1 MVRLQDAGA
10 VQSHGTSAPGAAQ
23 HKRRGSSG
31 RLSRLDIRVS
41 PYLYVAPFF
50 ILFGFFGL
58 YPVLMTGWM
67 SLHDWDIIGD
77 KTFVGFENYATLLK
91 DEYFW
96 NAVANT
102 FGIFLIA
109 TVPQMVMAL
118 FLAEMLNR
126 GIRARTFFRMAIF
139 VPNVTSLA
147 AVAIVFG
154 VFFRR
159 DFGAVNWLLSFVGVD
174 PITWTQEKWASWV
187 ALATMIDWRWTGY
200 NALIFL
206 AAMQAIPRDLYES
219 AALDGANR
227 WRQFTSITLPSLR
240 PTLFFVIIIS
250 TIGGWQ
256 LFTEPLIF
264 NGGGAS
270 VIGGAQRQFQTVA
283 MYMFERGFQDLQFG
297 YGSAVAFALFAII
310 VVASLV
316 NFALVRRSVKS

>member
-10 VQSHGTSAPGAAQ
+10 VREHGTSATGAV
-23 HKRRGSSG
+23 HKRGPSG
-31 RLSRLDIRVS
+31 RLSRLDMRVS
-41 PYLYVAPFF
+41 PYVYVAPFF
-50 ILFGFFGL
+50 ILFGLFGL
-58 YPVLMTGWM
+58 YPVVMTGLM
-67 SLHDWDIIGD
+67 SLYDWDIIGD
-77 KTFVGFENYATLLK
+77 KTFIGLDNYAALLK

-96 NAVANT
+96 NAVGNT
-102 FGIFLIA
+102 FGIFLLA
-109 TVPQMVMAL
+109 TVPQMFLAL
-118 FLAEMLNR
+118 LLAEMLNR
-126 GIRARTFFRMAIF
+126 GFKARTFFRMAIF

-159 DFGAVNWLLSFVGVD
+159 DFGAVNWALGFIGVD
-174 PITWTQEKWASWV
+174 PISWTQEKWPSWI
-187 ALATMIDWRWTGY
+187 ALAAMIDWRWTGY

-264 NGGGAS
+264 NNGSILGGT
-270 VIGGAQRQFQTVA
+270 QRQFQTVA
-283 MYMFERGFQDLQFG
+283 MYMFERGFNDLRFG
-297 YGSAVAFALFAII
+297 YGSAIAFALFAII
-310 VVASLV
+310 VIASLI
-316 NFALVRRSVKS
+316 NFALIRRSVKS

>member
-1 MVRLQDAGA
+1 
-10 VQSHGTSAPGAAQ
+10 
-23 HKRRGSSG
+23 
-31 RLSRLDIRVS
+31 
-41 PYLYVAPFF
+41 
-50 ILFGFFGL
+50 
-58 YPVLMTGWM
+58 M
-67 SLHDWDIIGD
+67 SLHDWDLIGD
-77 KTFVGFENYATLLK
+77 KTFIGLENYATLLK

-96 NAVANT
+96 NSVVNT

-109 TVPQMVMAL
+109 TIPQMFIAL
-118 FLAEMLNR
+118 FLADMLNR
-126 GIRARTFFRMAIF
+126 GIRVRTFFRMAIF

-159 DFGAVNWLLSFVGVD
+159 DFGAVNWLLGFVGVE
-174 PITWTQEKWASWV
+174 PISWTQEKWPSWI

-206 AAMQAIPRDLYES
+206 SAMQAIPRDLFES

-227 WRQFTSITLPSLR
+227 FRQFLSITLPSIR

-250 TIGGWQ
+250 TIGSWQ

-264 NGGGAS
+264 NGGGAA
-270 VIGGAQRQFQTVA
+270 VMGGPQRQFQTVA

-297 YGSAVAFALFAII
+297 YGSAVAFALFTII
-310 VVASLV
+310 VVASLI
-316 NFALVRRSVKS
+316 NFFLVRRSVKS

>member
-10 VQSHGTSAPGAAQ
+10 VQSHGTSAAGAAN
-23 HKRRGSSG
+23 KRRGTSG
-31 RLSRLDIRVS
+31 RLSRLDMRLS
-41 PYLYVAPFF
+41 PYAYIAPFF
-50 ILFGFFGL
+50 ILFAVFGL

-67 SLHDWDIIGD
+67 SLHDWDLIGD
-77 KTFVGFENYATLLK
+77 KTFIGLDNYATLIK
-91 DEYFW
+91 DGYFW
-96 NAVANT
+96 NAVGNT
-102 FGIFLIA
+102 FGIFLLA
-109 TVPQMVMAL
+109 TVPQMLMAL

-126 GIRARTFFRMAIF
+126 GIKARTFFRMAIF

-159 DFGAVNWLLSFVGVD
+159 DFGAVNWALGLVGID
-174 PITWTQEKWASWV
+174 PIAWSQEKWPSWI

-219 AALDGANR
+219 ASLDGANR

-240 PTLFFVIIIS
+240 PTLFFVVIIS

-264 NGGGAS
+264 NNGSILGGT
-270 VIGGAQRQFQTVA
+270 QRQFQTVA
-283 MYMFERGFQDLQFG
+283 MYMYENGFQLLRFG
-297 YGSAVAFALFAII
+297 YGSAIAFALFAII
-310 VVASLV
+310 VVASLI

>member
-1 MVRLQDAGA
+1 MVRVQDTGA
-10 VQSHGTSAPGAAQ
+10 VHKHGASAAGPV
-23 HKRRGSSG
+23 RPRGVSG
-31 RLSRLDIRVS
+31 RLPRLDIRLS

-50 ILFGFFGL
+50 ILFAVFGL

-67 SLHDWDIIGD
+67 SLHDWNLIGD
-77 KTFVGFENYATLLK
+77 KSFVGLENYSALMG

-96 NAVANT
+96 NAVRNT
-102 FGIFLIA
+102 FAIFVIA
-109 TVPQMVMAL
+109 TVPQMVLAL
-118 FLAEMLNR
+118 LLADLLNR
-126 GIRARTFFRMAIF
+126 GIRARTFFRMVIF

-159 DFGAVNWLLSFVGVD
+159 DFGAVNWLLGMVGVD
-174 PITWTQEKWASWV
+174 PISWQVSRIGSWV

-219 AALDGANR
+219 AALDGAGR
-227 WRQFTSITLPSLR
+227 WRQFISITLPSLR

-264 NGGGAS
+264 NSGGGA
-270 VIGGAQRQFQTVA
+270 VLGGTQRQFQTVA
-283 MYMFERGFQDLQFG
+283 MYMFERGFSDLRFG
-297 YGSAVAFALFAII
+297 YGSAIAFALFAII
-310 VVASLV
+310 VVASLI
-316 NFALVRRSVKS
+316 NFALVRRSVRS